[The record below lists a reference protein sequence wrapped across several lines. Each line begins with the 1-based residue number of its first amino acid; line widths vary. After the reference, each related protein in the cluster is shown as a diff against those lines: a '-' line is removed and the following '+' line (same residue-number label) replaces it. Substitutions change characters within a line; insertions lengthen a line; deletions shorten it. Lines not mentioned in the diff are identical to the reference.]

1 MRKRIAALLGTALAI
16 FAFAS
21 FAQETPPQPP
31 PATPLKIKPINPQPG
46 QSKMPVKQGEG
57 QPAELKPVQGSEK
70 PPKLV
75 INKTEFDAGAISK
88 GSPVQA
94 EFILENKG
102 EGTLQIQRVQPAC
115 GCTVASF
122 DHEIAPGKSGKISA
136 TVNTQAYQGP
146 IVKTIQVFTNDQAMQ
161 NFQLTIK
168 ADVKAIL
175 SVQPSENQQCGLV
188 FEGQPVEKEFTI
200 HSEDNTPFKIT
211 QVQTEDTKLRYD
223 VTSDKDGL
231 TAHFKVTVPANYPVG
246 PITGRFVLSTTHPKA
261 PTLNL
266 NVFGTI
272 REPLTVYPKEVV
284 FPGLSKDYIMQN
296 PEDPALN
303 KLVTVAFETG
313 PELKVNKVESSVPF
327 LAVTSE
333 ATTPDQRYSIKIHLD
348 PKKVKEG
355 EFDGKVTIAT
365 NKKVI
370 VIPVSGR
377 IF

>member
-1 MRKRIAALLGTALAI
+1 MRKSVAILLGTALM
-16 FAFAS
+16 AFALAGL
-21 FAQETPPQPP
+21 AQTPPPQPP
-31 PATPLKIKPINPQPG
+31 PGQFKIKPLVPPPQQPP
-46 QSKMPVKQGEG
+46 QANQG
-57 QPAELKPVQGSEK
+57 QPQQATGNEK
-70 PPKLV
+70 PPKMV
-75 INKTEFDAGAISK
+75 ISKTEFDAGSISK

-94 EFILENKG
+94 EFDITNQG
-102 EGTLQIQRVQPAC
+102 AGVLQLLRVQPSC
-115 GCTVASF
+115 GCTVAEF
-122 DHEIAPGKSGKISA
+122 DHEIQPGKAGKIKA

-146 IVKTIQVFTNDQAMQ
+146 IVKTIQVFTNDPAMQ

-175 SVQPSENQQCGLV
+175 NILPSDNQQCGLI
-188 FEGQPVEKEFTI
+188 FEGQPVEKDFTI

-211 QVQTEDTKLRYD
+211 QVQTEDTNLKYN
-223 VTSDKDGL
+223 VTMEKDGL
-231 TAHFKVTVPANYPVG
+231 TAHFNVTVPANYPVG
-246 PITGRFVLSTTHPKA
+246 PITGRFVLTTTHPKA

-266 NVFGTI
+266 NVFGTV

-296 PEDPALN
+296 QEDPALN

-313 PELKVNKVESSVPF
+313 PELKINKVVSSVPF
-327 LAVTSE
+327 LTVTSE

-348 PKKVKEG
+348 AKKVKEG
-355 EFDGKVTIAT
+355 EFNGKVTIET